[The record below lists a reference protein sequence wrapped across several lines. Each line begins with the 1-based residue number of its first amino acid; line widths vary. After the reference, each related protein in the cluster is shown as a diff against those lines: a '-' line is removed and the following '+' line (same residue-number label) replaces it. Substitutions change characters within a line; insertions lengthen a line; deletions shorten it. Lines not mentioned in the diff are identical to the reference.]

1 MRAPLDP
8 GEDGAREGGRDEDE
22 GFLAGHVTT
31 STARTVSIAGVV
43 VAAGFGL
50 GSLVFVSWEVAAILW
65 ATFLLLAAVAYASV
79 GGLIATR
86 HPRNPIGWLFV
97 VVGVSLGITSF
108 AAHYAN
114 HNGAP
119 EGSTVA
125 GVLAVVVP
133 ALVLPFALP
142 TFLLLFPEGRLL
154 SPAWRA
160 AVGLAALAGI
170 TFTFGLLA
178 SSTTAGLVST
188 PEWVAAIPGVD
199 GFVVAGGVLTGCA
212 TVAGFASLL
221 VRHRRA
227 TADARQQLKWL
238 MTMLAVMV
246 GATAIALIV
255 AAAGVEAEGTWI
267 VFLLAILVVGFG
279 VLIGIPAATAIAVLT
294 FGLYDVGVVVK
305 KTIVYGILVASL
317 ALGLILVLF
326 LFSPVAIGQGVAGED
341 ALGRIGSI
349 LLVVALAFVVA
360 FRWLRRFAYRAVYG
374 RRATPYEAIAEFT
387 DRLGDAYSTEDVL
400 PRTAEILRA
409 STGAQTA
416 RVWLLLGDELR
427 PAAVSPSDSASAPRH
442 RLMADG
448 ELPEMP
454 GRSFAV
460 RHQGELLGAFS
471 VEMPASEPLSAT
483 SERLA
488 ANLATQAGLVLRNVR
503 LTEELR
509 ATIGELRAS
518 RQRIV
523 SAQDDRARKLERDL
537 HDGAQQQL
545 VALAIKLGLAERT
558 ADERT
563 RATLIELRAEAND
576 ALENLRDLARGIYP
590 PLLADKGLPAAVTA
604 QARKA
609 TVPVSVDTDG
619 VGRYAQ
625 EVEATVYFCCLEALQ
640 NIAKYAAATQA
651 TIRLRQ
657 SNGALEFSIA
667 DDGMG
672 FDPATILRG
681 AGLTNMRDRLESLG
695 GGLEIDSAPGAGT
708 TLSGHLPAAARP
720 QDG

>member
-1 MRAPLDP
+1 M
-8 GEDGAREGGRDEDE
+8 
-22 GFLAGHVTT
+22 
-31 STARTVSIAGVV
+31 GV
-43 VAAGFGL
+43 
-50 GSLVFVSWEVAAILW
+50 
-65 ATFLLLAAVAYASV
+65 
-79 GGLIATR
+79 
-86 HPRNPIGWLFV
+86 
-97 VVGVSLGITSF
+97 
-108 AAHYAN
+108 
-114 HNGAP
+114 
-119 EGSTVA
+119 
-125 GVLAVVVP
+125 
-133 ALVLPFALP
+133 
-142 TFLLLFPEGRLL
+142 
-154 SPAWRA
+154 
-160 AVGLAALAGI
+160 AALAGI
-170 TFTFGLLA
+170 TFTLGLLA

-188 PEWVAAIPGVD
+188 PGWVAAIPGIG
-199 GFVVAGGVLTGCA
+199 GFVVAGSVLTGCA

-221 VRHRRA
+221 IRHRRA
-227 TADARQQLKWL
+227 AAEARQQLKWL
-238 MTMLAVMV
+238 MTMLAAMV

-255 AAAGVEAEGTWI
+255 AATGFEVEATWI

-294 FGLYDVGVVVK
+294 FGLYDVGLVVK
-305 KTIVYGILVASL
+305 KTIVYGILVSIL

-326 LFSPVAIGQGVAGED
+326 LFSPFAIGQEGVGED

-349 LLVVALAFVVA
+349 LLVAALAFVVT

-416 RVWLLLGDELR
+416 RVWLVLGDELR
-427 PAAVSPSDSASAPRH
+427 PAAAAPSDAASAPRH
-442 RLMADG
+442 RLTTGG
-448 ELPEMP
+448 ELPELP

-488 ANLATQAGLVLRNVR
+488 ADLATQAGLVLRNVR
-503 LTEELR
+503 LTEELK

-523 SAQDDRARKLERDL
+523 SAQDERARKLERDL

-545 VALAIKLGLAERT
+545 VALAVKLRLAARLAGEDEQTQALLSEIERD
-558 ADERT
+558 AV
-563 RATLIELRAEAND
+563 D

-609 TVPVSVDTDG
+609 TVPVSVETDG

-625 EVEATVYFCCLEALQ
+625 EIEATVYFCCLEAMQ

-651 TIRLRQ
+651 TIRLQQ

-667 DDGMG
+667 DDGAG
-672 FDPATILRG
+672 FDPARIPRG
-681 AGLTNMRDRLESLG
+681 TGLTNMRDRLESLG
-695 GGLEIDSAPGAGT
+695 GGLGSPRRLAPAPRSRGASPPRPDSRTADPHVGENPHRDLGRT
-708 TLSGHLPAAARP
+708 S
-720 QDG
+720 